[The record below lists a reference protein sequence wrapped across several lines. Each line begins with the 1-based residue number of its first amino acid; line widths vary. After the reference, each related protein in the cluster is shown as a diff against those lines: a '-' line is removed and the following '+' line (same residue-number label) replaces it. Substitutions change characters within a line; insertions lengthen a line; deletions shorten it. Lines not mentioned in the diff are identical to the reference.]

1 MHFRSHLCAC
11 LWAFKPIYLMVCLI
25 FFLNSGINFLLT
37 LQEAPNGCE
46 RATGSACMH
55 RCPTDKDHVCG
66 TDGRTY
72 LNR

>member
-1 MHFRSHLCAC
+1 MYPILIRS
-11 LWAFKPIYLMVCLI
+11 FSFGMSRFSI
-25 FFLNSGINFLLT
+25 